1 MSSAATQF
9 QAVYDGLI
17 PAQKQLVQL
26 LSGMTGME
34 GVSRARAVA
43 ACARRQV
50 CGTSRIRENCGTLLI
65 RDEWSE
71 LKQPCFEPVQGDD
84 NVPCM
89 FESWVAHAGA
99 RPNYVGCTKPLAR
112 FRSIEVDT
120 GYKWT
125 PIAGG
130 CVLSGNP
137 FVDTNSS
144 GDPLTWADI
153 WGSNGQQYLRP
164 AVTVVDAQERL
175 YSEQRAVPFS
185 NATIQDSTLLYRM
198 SNKDSVRKP
207 YPRNWPQGARL
218 PEDFVTV
225 RVELERASYD
235 QPVQVLSQGYDID
248 AQRPVSEFFKVRKTA
263 SGRFRFKE
271 LGVFSNMDA
280 LVRYASSRAGTVAVW
295 TPLIFDDA
303 AVTDSRLEF
312 LRMDDGVLNSTT
324 DANSTSIAV
333 VRKSS
338 RVGLAAAVASETDY
352 AKQLE
357 LFR

>member
-1 MSSAATQF
+1 MSGAATQF

-17 PAQKQLVQL
+17 PAQRQLVQL
-26 LSGMTGME
+26 LSDMRGPE

-50 CGTSRIRENCGTLLI
+50 CGTARIRENCGTLLI

-71 LKQPCFEPVQGDD
+71 LKQPCFEPDESDV

-89 FESWVAHAGA
+89 FESWVAHSGA
-99 RPNYVGCTKPLAR
+99 QPNYVGSTSPLSR
-112 FRSIEVDT
+112 FKAIRVDS

-137 FVDTNSS
+137 FVDTNRS
-144 GDPLTWADI
+144 GSALTWADI
-153 WGSNGQQYLRP
+153 WGSNGKQYLRP
-164 AVTVVDAQERL
+164 TVPVVDAQERV

-185 NATIQDSTLLYRM
+185 SATIQDSTLLYRM

-207 YPRNWPQGARL
+207 FPRNWPQGARL
-218 PEDFVTV
+218 PEDFVMV
-225 RVELERASYD
+225 QLELERAGYD
-235 QPVQVLSQGYDID
+235 RPVQVLSQGYDID
-248 AQRPVSEFFKVRKTA
+248 AGSPVTEFFKVRKTA

-280 LVRYASSRAGTVAVW
+280 LVRYASGRSGTVAVW
-295 TPLIFDDA
+295 TPVMFNGV
-303 AVTDSRLEF
+303 AVTDRRLEF
-312 LRMDDGVLNSTT
+312 VRKEGGALNSTD
-324 DANSTSIAV
+324 DAGSTSIAV
-333 VRKSS
+333 VRKGN
-338 RVGLAAAVASETDY
+338 RVGLAAAVATETDY